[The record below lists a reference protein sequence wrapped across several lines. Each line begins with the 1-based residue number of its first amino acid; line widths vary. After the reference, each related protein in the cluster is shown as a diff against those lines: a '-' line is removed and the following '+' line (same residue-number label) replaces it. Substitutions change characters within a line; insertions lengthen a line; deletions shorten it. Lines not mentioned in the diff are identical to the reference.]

1 MRALGGSGVKGVFW
15 KEGEPFTNSMSLIVS
30 LLIRYPEIATLSLNP
45 DEGSFAF
52 SFIFKRAFSPVE
64 IKELRENL
72 TDSLY
77 ALLELNN
84 QQTTVLKISFHKLKG
99 FSFLELKRDIV
110 SFSQEEITLVTEI
123 IGSRYAQEI
132 IRDQEEGIAED
143 EQLFQE
149 EMIDHMLED
158 LKDTRQER
166 RLIGIREEGRVMIF
180 NHS

>member
-1 MRALGGSGVKGVFW
+1 VKGVFW

-45 DEGSFAF
+45 EEGSFTF
-52 SFIFKRAFSPVE
+52 SFIFKRAFSPEEV
-64 IKELRENL
+64 KELRESL
-72 TDSLY
+72 TESLY
-77 ALLELNN
+77 AMLELKN
-84 QQTTVLKISFHKLKG
+84 QQPTVLKVSCRKLKG
-99 FSFLELKRDIV
+99 FSFLELKRDIL
-110 SFSQEEITLVTEI
+110 SFSQDEITLVIGI
-123 IGSRYAQEI
+123 ITSKYAEDI
-132 IRDQEEGIAED
+132 IKDEEEGMAEE

-180 NHS
+180 NHH